1 MGTQAN
7 RLRGTDVLP
16 RSVDE
21 SRLIGV
27 PIGYLD
33 RIRQRVLIPSLW
45 GRLLLCNSEGGLW
58 NTHSQPRW
66 AMCGLFQRDAAFAAN
81 KLRHLR
87 ELTGVRD
94 ESRQAIARV
103 FENSAARPVMLA
115 SDLHAYWLRLTER
128 ECSGL
133 GSKCQNQLVP

>member
-1 MGTQAN
+1 MDC
-7 RLRGTDVLP
+7 LSL
-16 RSVDE
+16 VDE

-45 GRLLLCNSEGGLW
+45 GGSVAVAIARGRLLW
-58 NTHSQPRW
+58 NPHRQPRW

-94 ESRQAIARV
+94 ESEVGKTIA
-103 FENSAARPVMLA
+103 
-115 SDLHAYWLRLTER
+115 
-128 ECSGL
+128 
-133 GSKCQNQLVP
+133 